1 MKNCAIVCEYN
12 PFHSGHKYQLDRV
25 RSRGIDNIFCVMS
38 GAFVQSATPAFCD
51 KALRAECAVLGGA
64 DAVIEL
70 PTVYATASAQIFAE
84 GAVKII
90 SAIKDVAYIGMGA
103 VASPDDVL
111 RIAEIKIK
119 HEQKFSSTLMKYL
132 KLGKSYNIA
141 STAAIADIYAE
152 LYPDKPPINDM
163 LSDPNNILC
172 LEYISAINK
181 FAANIEPIIIERRG
195 ARHNDCHELGEH
207 VSATAIRNAEENG
220 KFDIMKKYLPYKFDE
235 ITKWRK
241 NHAPDMQCYKNIAV
255 YSLKKADIDFIRE
268 LRNCSEG
275 LEYLLKSNA
284 HKYDFDSYIELI
296 TGKRYGKKRA
306 FRLLLDIILDIDKS
320 LVNKP
325 FVTRLLAC
333 KRNFDFTLLPDFVK
347 TTNADI
353 KNALKETRD
362 VRDVLSVDVNATAL
376 YNTLCR
382 IDGDYYNYSLIKV

>member
-25 RSRGIDNIFCVMS
+25 RTCDIDNIFCVMS

-84 GAVKII
+84 GAVKIM
-90 SAIKDVAYIGMGA
+90 SRIKDIAYIGMGA
-103 VASPDDVL
+103 VAPPDDIL
-111 RIAEIKIK
+111 RIADVKIK
-119 HEQKFSSTLMKYL
+119 YEQKFNSKLMSYL
-132 KLGKSYNIA
+132 KLGKSYNAA

-152 LYPDKPPINDM
+152 LYPDKSQINDT

-181 FAANIEPIIIERRG
+181 FSANIEPIIIERRG
-195 ARHNDCHELGEH
+195 ARHNDCQELGEH
-207 VSATAIRNAEENG
+207 VSATAIRNAEESG
-220 KFDIMKKYLPYKFDE
+220 KFDIMKTYIPYKFDE
-235 ITKWRK
+235 ISEWRK
-241 NHAPDMQCYKNIAV
+241 NHAPDIQCYKKIGVFA
-255 YSLKKADIDFIRE
+255 LKKTDINSIRE

-275 LEYLLKSNA
+275 LEYLLKSHANK
-284 HKYDFDSYIELI
+284 HDFDSYIELI
-296 TGKRYGKKRA
+296 TCKRYGKKRA
-306 FRLLLDIILDIDKS
+306 FRLFLDVILDIDKS
-320 LVNKP
+320 LTNKP
-325 FVTRLLAC
+325 FITRLLAC

-353 KNALKETRD
+353 KNAAKENCD
-362 VRDVLSVDVNATAL
+362 VREVLSVDINATAL
-376 YNTLCR
+376 YNTLSS
-382 IDGDYYNYSLIKV
+382 IDGDYFNYSLIKV